1 MGDWV
6 GKVADCFAALK
17 KSKPA
22 PVRVQARR
30 LVGRGVLHGAEMVGA
45 YYHSHAH
52 QLAGGC
58 LERGWPQANAMLYSK
73 GTEGGGWLLTERL
86 TADHPVL

>member
-17 KSKPA
+17 KSQPA
-22 PVRVQARR
+22 PVGVQAQR

-45 YYHSHAH
+45 YYGSHAH
-52 QLAGGC
+52 
-58 LERGWPQANAMLYSK
+58 
-73 GTEGGGWLLTERL
+73 
-86 TADHPVL
+86 